1 MFCRVGGLSREVTHH
16 PHPSHRYISISVVQH
31 KHEKLQEIIGILSPP
46 LLFSSH
52 LFSQLRGKDSS
63 SSKNKSPQQP
73 SAQSSTS
80 ASSST
85 LPLQPS
91 ISGQPSLQNSSGHN
105 GSNHSLLSQPASQS
119 SRSSTQSAPSQDRRL
134 VVERA
139 NPAPPIV
146 VVSPD
151 NSDQGSVGY
160 GSPERLSIGLEPG
173 GSATPPR
180 TSPLNRLRGP
190 KDTIPIVGKPPRK
203 QRSSRFVVTEKVE
216 IERLP
221 PFMGMLYCL
230 RTSTIVLLRFQKSP
244 QTSALN
250 FSLKSY
256 TSVMSFL
263 TSMTLVP
270 S

>member
-1 MFCRVGGLSREVTHH
+1 MAAIIKGREREPGVSVGSGVCHGSVTHH
-16 PHPSHRYISISVVQH
+16 PHPSHRYIRFTVQH
-31 KHEKLQEIIGILSPP
+31 RHEKLQEIIGIPSLTFI
-46 LLFSSH
+46 FSSH
-52 LFSQLRGKDSS
+52 LFSQLRGKDSN
-63 SSKNKSPQQP
+63 SSKNKPPQQP

-91 ISGQPSLQNSSGHN
+91 TSGQAPLPNSSVHN
-105 GSNHSLLSQPASQS
+105 GSNHSLQSQPPSQS
-119 SRSSTQSAPSQDRRL
+119 SRSSAQSAPPQDRRL
-134 VVERA
+134 AVERA
-139 NPAPPIV
+139 TPAPPIV

-160 GSPERLSIGLEPG
+160 GSPERLSIGLD
-173 GSATPPR
+173 GSTTPPR
-180 TSPLNRLRGP
+180 TSALNRLRGP

-221 PFMGMLYCL
+221 PFMGLLYHL
-230 RTSTIVLLRFQKSP
+230 RMSTIVSPPFQKSP

-250 FSLKSY
+250 FS
-256 TSVMSFL
+256 
-263 TSMTLVP
+263 
-270 S
+270 

>member
-1 MFCRVGGLSREVTHH
+1 MKNFKKSLVSSPL
-16 PHPSHRYISISVVQH
+16 PS
-31 KHEKLQEIIGILSPP
+31 
-46 LLFSSH
+46 SSH
-52 LFSQLRGKDSS
+52 LISFSQLRGKDSN
-63 SSKNKSPQQP
+63 SSKNKPPQQP
-73 SAQSSTS
+73 PAQSSTS

-91 ISGQPSLQNSSGHN
+91 ASGQAPLPNSGHN
-105 GSNHSLLSQPASQS
+105 GSNHSLSSQPTSQS
-119 SRSSTQSAPSQDRRL
+119 SRSSAQSAPPQDRRL
-134 VVERA
+134 AVERA
-139 NPAPPIV
+139 TPAPPIV

-151 NSDQGSVGY
+151 NSDQNSTGY

-221 PFMGMLYCL
+221 PFMG
-230 RTSTIVLLRFQKSP
+230 LL
-244 QTSALN
+244 
-250 FSLKSY
+250 
-256 TSVMSFL
+256 
-263 TSMTLVP
+263 
-270 S
+270 

>member
-1 MFCRVGGLSREVTHH
+1 MKNFKKSLVS
-16 PHPSHRYISISVVQH
+16 
-31 KHEKLQEIIGILSPP
+31 SPFP
-46 LLFSSH
+46 PSSH
-52 LFSQLRGKDSS
+52 LISFSQLRGKDSN
-63 SSKNKSPQQP
+63 SSKNKPPQQP

-91 ISGQPSLQNSSGHN
+91 TSGQASLPNSSGHN
-105 GSNHSLLSQPASQS
+105 GSSHSLASQAASQS
-119 SRSSTQSAPSQDRRL
+119 SRSSAQSAPPQDRRL
-134 VVERA
+134 AVERA
-139 NPAPPIV
+139 TPAPPIV

-151 NSDQGSVGY
+151 NSDQSSAGY

-216 IERLP
+216 IERLA
-221 PFMGMLYCL
+221 PFMGLLYHL
-230 RTSTIVLLRFQKSP
+230 RTSINVSP
-244 QTSALN
+244 PFRNPPKRA
-250 FSLKSY
+250 
-256 TSVMSFL
+256 
-263 TSMTLVP
+263 P
-270 S
+270 STFHKKVTPVSCPF

>member
-1 MFCRVGGLSREVTHH
+1 MSRGVTHH
-16 PHPSHRYISISVVQH
+16 SHPSHRYIRFDSLNNEH
-31 KHEKLQEIIGILSPP
+31 RHEKLQEIIGILS
-46 LLFSSH
+46 LSFVFSSH
-52 LFSQLRGKDSS
+52 LFSQLRGKDSN
-63 SSKNKSPQQP
+63 SSKNKPPQQP
-73 SAQSSTS
+73 TAQSSTS

-91 ISGQPSLQNSSGHN
+91 TSGQAPLQNSSGHN
-105 GSNHSLLSQPASQS
+105 GSNHSLPSQPGSQS
-119 SRSSTQSAPSQDRRL
+119 SRSSAQSAPPQDRRL
-134 VVERA
+134 AVPLA
-139 NPAPPIV
+139 TPAPPIV

-151 NSDQGSVGY
+151 NSDQSSAGY

-221 PFMGMLYCL
+221 PFLGLLCRL
-230 RTSTIVLLRFQKSP
+230 RTSTIVSPRFQKSP